1 MQLPIWQSLLY
12 IYISCLLKP
21 TWHAPWKLYRVI
33 SGHLGW
39 VRCID
44 VDPSNDWFITGS
56 TDRTIKIWDLATS
69 TLRLSL
75 TGHIST
81 IRAVKVSQRH
91 TYFFSAGEDKQI
103 KCWDLEHNKVHI
115 RVLRNEKKLSSN
127 VR

>member
-1 MQLPIWQSLLY
+1 M
-12 IYISCLLKP
+12 
-21 TWHAPWKLYRVI
+21 I

-56 TDRTIKIWDLATS
+56 TDRTIKIWDLATG

-91 TYFFSAGEDKQI
+91 TYFFSAGEDKQVL
-103 KCWDLEHNKVHI
+103 CWDLELNKVA
-115 RVLRNEKKLSSN
+115 LRIQFYWTRLGLGGLGLLGEEQTWVYLGFYAMIYH
-127 VR
+127 